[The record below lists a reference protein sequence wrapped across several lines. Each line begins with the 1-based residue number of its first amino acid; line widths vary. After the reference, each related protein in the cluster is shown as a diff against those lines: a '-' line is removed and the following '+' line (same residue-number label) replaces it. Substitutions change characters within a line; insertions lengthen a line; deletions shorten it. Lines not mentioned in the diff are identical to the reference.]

1 MSSECVSPNK
11 GLAHSLFCVIG
22 FGCQKV
28 LQTYIGGE
36 LHKFN
41 KQTHFVFL
49 ASCEIQL
56 LELPYDLSLDSSTIG
71 IDRCVDF
78 IAQIAQN

>member
-1 MSSECVSPNK
+1 
-11 GLAHSLFCVIG
+11 
-22 FGCQKV
+22 V

-56 LELPYDLSLDSSTIG
+56 LELPRIEAFAEILSVVLGD
-71 IDRCVDF
+71 
-78 IAQIAQN
+78 